1 MKYVDDDSTTFWAIG
16 RNSSVLATHA
26 EHYGNEVLMVVP
38 FEGTNSTEVLFFT
51 SLEQTYHALFC
62 LFIILYHKF
71 I

>member
-16 RNSSVLATHA
+16 RNSSVLAAHV
-26 EHYGNEVLMVVP
+26 EHRGKEVLMVVP
-38 FEGTNSTEVLFFT
+38 FEGTDAAEMLLFT
-51 SLEQTYHALFC
+51 SLDQTCHTLFF

>member
-16 RNSSVLATHA
+16 RNSSVFAAHA
-26 EHYGNEVLMVVP
+26 EHCGKEVLMVVP
-38 FEGTNSTEVLFFT
+38 FEGTDSAEVLFFT
-51 SLEQTYHALFC
+51 SLEQTCHTLFF